1 MKKEKSEDKE
11 TKHLPPAEFTGIKT
25 TKPKKNSAGTAG
37 IITAMK
43 HGINYMKPGAMAKT
57 MFKLN
62 QKGGIDCPGCAWP
75 DPDDDRSKM
84 GEFCENGMK
93 AISEE
98 AAKSVL
104 DGNFFAENSVEN
116 LRKKSDFELGKLG
129 RLSEPLLYDKERD
142 HYFPIDWKEAFSII
156 SRELNALEDPNKAA
170 FYTSGRT
177 SNEAAFLYQLFVRMY
192 GTNNLPDCSNMC
204 HESSGVALVET
215 IGLGKGSVTLNDI
228 HRAELLIIMGQ
239 NPGTNHPR
247 MLSAIEKCKEG
258 GGEVITVNP
267 LPEAA
272 LMKFTNPQRPMK
284 MLTGGTTITDLF
296 LQVRINGDIALLKAI
311 MILLWEREKLQPGSV
326 FDHEFIE
333 KYTTGYDELIAH
345 LENSSLTECIEAC
358 GISRDLLEIAA
369 EKIAAKERIIICWAM
384 GLTQHKNGVQNIREI
399 INLLLLKGA
408 IGKEGAGACPVRGHS
423 NVQGDRTMGIDEA
436 PKEEFLDR
444 LGSFYQFN
452 PPRDHG
458 YATVDTIK
466 AMHEGS
472 LKVFMAMGGNFL
484 AAGPDTQL
492 TGDAL
497 SSCRMTVHVS
507 TKLNRSHL
515 APGEISL
522 ILPCL
527 GRTDI
532 DRQKSGEQLIT
543 VENSM
548 SVIHSSKG
556 VLEPCS
562 PRLKS
567 EVAIICELAKATLK
581 NEKQPDWDH
590 YRDNYDTIRDSIE
603 QIIPGFDDYN
613 KRIKEEQFFYLP
625 NGPQKREFNTHT
637 GKANF
642 SVNPVSALNKEDD
655 RYVMMTVRSHDQ
667 FNTTI
672 YGLDDRYRGI
682 YNERRVVL
690 MNPQDMVRAGLKSK
704 EVVNLSS
711 NYKGVKRRAERFIMV
726 PYDIPAGCVATY
738 FPEAN
743 SLVPFD
749 QYADRSK
756 TPISK
761 SVIVA
766 IEKLST

>member
-1 MKKEKSEDKE
+1 MKKGKSEDKE
-11 TKHLPPAEFTGIKT
+11 KKHLSPAEFTGIKT
-25 TKPKKNSAGTAG
+25 TKPKTNSAGVTG
-37 IITAMK
+37 IVVAMK
-43 HGINYMKPGAMAKT
+43 HGINYMKPGAMARA

-75 DPDDDRSKM
+75 DPDDDRSKL

-98 AAKSVL
+98 AARNL
-104 DGNFFAENSVEN
+104 IDGNFFSENSVES
-116 LRKKSDFELGKLG
+116 LRRKSDFELGKLG
-129 RLSEPLLYDKERD
+129 RLSEPLVYDKSKG
-142 HYFPIDWKEAFSII
+142 HYYPIDWESAFSII
-156 SRELNALEDPNKAA
+156 SRELNALKDPNQAA

-204 HESSGVALVET
+204 HESSGVGLSET

-228 HRAELLIIMGQ
+228 HQADLLIIMGQ

-247 MLSAIEKCKEG
+247 MLSSIEKCKEN

-272 LMKFTNPQRPMK
+272 LMKFTNPQRPLK
-284 MLTGGTTITDLF
+284 ILTGGTTITDLF
-296 LQVRINGDIALLKAI
+296 LQLRINGDIPLLKAI
-311 MILLWEREKLQPGSV
+311 MILLLEREKQQEGSV
-326 FDHEFIE
+326 FDREFIE
-333 KYTTGYDELIAH
+333 EFTTGFDELIAH
-345 LENSSLTECIEAC
+345 LETTSLSDCIEAS
-358 GISRDLLEIAA
+358 GVSRDLIELAA
-369 EKIAAKERIIICWAM
+369 EKIATKKRIIICWAM

-399 INLLLLKGA
+399 VNLLLLKGA
-408 IGKEGAGACPVRGHS
+408 IGKEGAGVCPVRGHS

-436 PKEEFLDR
+436 PTEEFLDR
-444 LGSFYQFN
+444 LGSYYHFN
-452 PPRDHG
+452 PPREHG
-458 YATVDTIK
+458 YATVDAIK

-472 LKVFMAMGGNFL
+472 LKVFVAMGGNFL
-484 AAGPDTQL
+484 SAGPDTKL

-497 SSCRMTVHVS
+497 SSCRMTVHIS

-532 DRQKSGEQLIT
+532 DRQKSGEQFVT

-548 SVIHSSKG
+548 SVLHSSKG

-562 PRLKS
+562 PKLKS
-567 EVAIICELAKATLK
+567 EVAIICEMAKATLK
-581 NEKQPDWDH
+581 REKQPDWDR
-590 YRDNYDTIRDSIE
+590 YRDNYDSIRDSIE
-603 QIIPGFDDYN
+603 QIIPGFEN
-613 KRIKEEQFFYLP
+613 FNQRIKKEDFFYLP
-625 NGPQKREFNTHT
+625 NGPKNRQFNTHT

-642 SVNPVSALNKEDD
+642 SVNPIATLKVEDEQ
-655 RYVMMTVRSHDQ
+655 YIMMTIRSHDQ

-690 MNPQDMVRAGLKSK
+690 MNPEDMVRTGLKNR

-711 NYKGVKRRAERFIMV
+711 NYKGIKRSVDRFIVV
-726 PYDIPAGCVATY
+726 PYDIPSGCVATY

-743 SLVPFD
+743 ALVPYD
-749 QYADRSK
+749 EYADRSK

-761 SVIVA
+761 SVIIS
-766 IEKLST
+766 IEKAD